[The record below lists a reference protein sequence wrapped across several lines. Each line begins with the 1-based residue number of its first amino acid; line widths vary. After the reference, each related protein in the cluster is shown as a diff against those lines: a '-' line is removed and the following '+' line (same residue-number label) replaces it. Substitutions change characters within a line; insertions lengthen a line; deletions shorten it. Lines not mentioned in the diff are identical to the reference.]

1 MTDDSARQEIE
12 AAERRRCAALTAGD
26 ADALGALMADD
37 LVHIHGN
44 GHMDD
49 KTAYLD
55 GFRNRFRFHRVERGA
70 LKIRVR
76 GDVAIVNGP
85 LTQAVSVN
93 GVDAI
98 NEITAVVTQ
107 SWVRGADGW
116 KQSTCHMG
124 FTSVNG
130 KPLL

>member
-1 MTDDSARQEIE
+1 MTDDAARQQIE
-12 AAERRRCAALTAGD
+12 AVERQRCAALTAGD
-26 ADALGALMADD
+26 ADALAALMADD

-49 KTAYLD
+49 KAAYID

-70 LKIRVR
+70 LKIRVE

-93 GVDAI
+93 GVDKI

-124 FTSVNG
+124 FVTVNG